1 MLRLAEMIADRS
13 RRLSLSSD
21 RSEAA
26 QQASHFEL
34 MSESR
39 ELLVKLYDE
48 LPRPGLVEVT
58 RNKPGPARR

>member
-39 ELLVKLYDE
+39 ELLVKLHDE
-48 LPRPGLVEVT
+48 LPRPGRVW
-58 RNKPGPARR
+58 